1 MRIYP
6 HHHGNIRPLFF
17 RNELIVDDHSVSLRF
32 SLACRLLSSYSLV
45 VTKTKIMLVSH
56 FSITQSDRCTHGT
69 LDNLNVRIGGNS
81 CTTRP
86 TSISLCPGDTKRQ
99 NEISQIS
106 FWLRYPQN
114 LRLFMTAARPT
125 YISIEAAILFDT
137 TAAS

>member
-1 MRIYP
+1 MIALRNLLNVCTISKWNASKWVRIYP

-32 SLACRLLSSYSLV
+32 SLACRLLSSYILV
-45 VTKTKIMLVSH
+45 VTKTKIMLMSH

-86 TSISLCPGDTKRQ
+86 TSISLCPGDMKRQ
-99 NEISQIS
+99 NELHNFPSGSVIPKISCCS
-106 FWLRYPQN
+106 
-114 LRLFMTAARPT
+114 
-125 YISIEAAILFDT
+125 
-137 TAAS
+137 